1 MNSMTRV
8 EMLNA
13 LIEVAAKERFAIQ
26 RRFVARKLVALHP
39 QEDVD
44 AILADFITQFS
55 HHIEIPH
62 TVIAE
67 DFLPKVRD
75 DGGPL

>member
-8 EMLNA
+8 
-13 LIEVAAKERFAIQ
+13 
-26 RRFVARKLVALHP
+26 
-39 QEDVD
+39 
-44 AILADFITQFS
+44 
-55 HHIEIPH
+55 EIPH